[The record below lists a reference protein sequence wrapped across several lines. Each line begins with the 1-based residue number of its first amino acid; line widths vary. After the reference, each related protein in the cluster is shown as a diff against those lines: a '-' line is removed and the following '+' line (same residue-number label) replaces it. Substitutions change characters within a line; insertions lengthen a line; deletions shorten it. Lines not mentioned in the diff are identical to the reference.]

1 MRRIALLLAVTTLA
15 ACGHPGY
22 ARYSSFGVPF
32 AQGDVECNEAAPKNV
47 DISLYG
53 QCMRLRGY

>member
-1 MRRIALLLAVTTLA
+1 MRRIALLLAVTTLG
-15 ACGHPGY
+15 ACSHPGY
-22 ARYSSFGVPF
+22 AKYSSFGPPF
-32 AQGDVECNEAAPKNV
+32 AQGDAACNDAAPKNV

>member
-1 MRRIALLLAVTTLA
+1 MWRIALLLAVTTLA

-22 ARYSSFGVPF
+22 AKYSSFGVPF
-32 AQGDVECNEAAPKNV
+32 EQGDVACNDAAPKDV
-47 DISLYG
+47 DISLYA